1 MIHRYGGIVFLAHP
15 YGYKL
20 NNTEKFIEKL
30 YDKYEID
37 GIECYYNGFNEE
49 QIKYIEDF
57 AKKRGLLISGGSDFH
72 GTKDRD
78 NELGMCKLGTSFIST
93 NIISNW
99 PNPNI

>member
-1 MIHRYGGIVFLAHP
+1 M
-15 YGYKL
+15 
-20 NNTEKFIEKL
+20 

-78 NELGMCKLGTSFIST
+78 NELGMCKLGTEFIPDD
-93 NIISNW
+93 IINNW
-99 PNPNI
+99 PNKRKRYL